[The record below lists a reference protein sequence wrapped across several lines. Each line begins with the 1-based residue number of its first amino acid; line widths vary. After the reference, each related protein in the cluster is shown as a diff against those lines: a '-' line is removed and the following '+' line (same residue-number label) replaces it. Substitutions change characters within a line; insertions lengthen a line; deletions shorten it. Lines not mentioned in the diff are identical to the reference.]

1 MNFTKPANNG
11 GHVASC
17 VSQFLPTVNCSD
29 PSVPGNGSTEAFVNT
44 TEDAEIFFRCSPG
57 FVPAERMRAICT
69 SDGRW
74 NPDPATHVCTGEL
87 VCVNN
92 HT

>member
-11 GHVASC
+11 GHVGSC

-57 FVPAERMRAICT
+57 FVPAERMRAMCT
-69 SDGRW
+69 ADGRW
-74 NPDPATHVCTGEL
+74 NPDPATLVCTGEL
-87 VCVNN
+87 I
-92 HT
+92 